1 MNLIDDEDPDQVC
14 IFGGDHIYR
23 MDIRQMLKFQS
34 KRQVVL
40 TVAAIPVPFK
50 DAYHFGII
58 EVDEEWRMISFE
70 EKPKRNPKTIPGNYD
85 YVLASMGNYIFER
98 TPLVKELKMDAA
110 DKIKS

>member
-1 MNLIDDEDPDQVC
+1 
-14 IFGGDHIYR
+14 

-70 EKPKRNPKTIPGNYD
+70 EKPKRNPKTILGNSD